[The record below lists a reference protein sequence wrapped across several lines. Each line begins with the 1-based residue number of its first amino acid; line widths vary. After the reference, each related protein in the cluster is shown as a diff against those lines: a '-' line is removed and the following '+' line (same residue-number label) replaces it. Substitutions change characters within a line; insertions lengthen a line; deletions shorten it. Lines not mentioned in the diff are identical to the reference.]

1 MEHSKETISISA
13 AAEVDARAAVAPLSS
28 PHLDDAEAKRREM
41 ILTGNQWKVI
51 FMIALPLVF
60 YDSLS
65 QVFQLVDT
73 LIAANMSAG
82 VVSTVSFISQIE
94 SMLTAIGSGLALGGS
109 ILISRYY
116 GAGDMA
122 EVRREISTLFF
133 LCLAIGGG
141 ILALIIPGA
150 YPFLKLLRMPEDLI
164 GEGTA
169 YFMLDVVSIIFVFIN
184 TIYFSIEKAR
194 GNTKIIMYLNCIVLV
209 VKTALNV
216 LIINLMKAGSFSLN
230 TAMLLLPVATIV
242 ANSILT
248 VIALANLTSKSN
260 PFRIS
265 FKACEFKQRFLK
277 PLFGLS
283 IPVFLEKF
291 IFSFGKVIVNSM
303 CASFGSTVVG
313 ALGVSNRLG
322 GLSTNPMSGFQ
333 EAESPLISQN
343 LGNKNVQRA
352 LGIFY
357 KTLLINFLFAIFF
370 FILTGIFKDPIIN
383 LFAKG
388 NASFAGEID
397 KIYTYERLDTI
408 LISINTSVMGL
419 LYGFGK
425 TRVSMILNLMRLFVY
440 RIPPLWLL
448 MTFTHIGTP
457 AVGMAMLISNG
468 LTGITAG
475 IVAFVFIRRIKREN
489 DVAPAVAE

>member
-1 MEHSKETISISA
+1 MEHEDDGSTIA
-13 AAEVDARAAVAPLSS
+13 AAAAVKAGDTTTDISKDPQ
-28 PHLDDAEAKRREM
+28 LDEAEAKRREM
-41 ILTGNQWKVI
+41 ILHGNEWKVI
-51 FMIALPLVF
+51 FLIALPLVF

-116 GAGDMA
+116 GAGDMK

-133 LCLAIGGG
+133 LCLAIGGA

-194 GNTKIIMYLNCIVLV
+194 GNTKIIMYLNCIVLI
-209 VKTALNV
+209 VKTALNI
-216 LIINLMKAGSFSLN
+216 LINYLLTKNVFSIHV
-230 TAMLLLPVATIV
+230 AMLLLPVSTII
-242 ANSILT
+242 AQGILT
-248 VIALANLTSKSN
+248 VIAMANLTAKKN

-265 FKACEFKQRFLK
+265 LKACEFKKRILS

-343 LGNKNVQRA
+343 IGNKNINRA

-357 KTLLINFLFAIFF
+357 RTLVINFLFAIFF
-370 FILTGIFKDPIIN
+370 FILTGIFKEPIIN

-388 NASFAGEID
+388 NASFADEID

-425 TRVSMILNLMRLFVY
+425 TRISLILNLMRLFVY

-448 MTFTHIGTP
+448 MTFTNIGTP

-468 LTGITAG
+468 LVGITAG
-475 IVAFVFIRRIKREN
+475 IVAYIFIRKLKQQKQVSSYT
-489 DVAPAVAE
+489 D